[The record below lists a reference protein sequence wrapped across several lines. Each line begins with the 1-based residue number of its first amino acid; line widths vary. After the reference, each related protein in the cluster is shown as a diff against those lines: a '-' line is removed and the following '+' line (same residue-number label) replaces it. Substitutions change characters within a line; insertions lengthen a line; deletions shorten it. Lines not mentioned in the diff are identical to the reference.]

1 MAGIAAAQHNKA
13 GRSEDIRSF
22 RNLTGGTQ
30 KEDSCLERPRALQ
43 AIPYYPVALLQPLP
57 GHPSG
62 VPCRENTAMAD
73 VTPVRNPDAL
83 LTPENAV
90 IAFIDYQPE
99 QYAGV
104 GSAPHDELLAR
115 VTILGH
121 VATSFQL
128 PVVLSTVYVKHG
140 MGATNP
146 ELRAALPGI
155 PEIDRTTMNSWED
168 PDFRGAVE
176 RTGRRKLILAGLWT
190 EVCVAFP
197 ALDALRE
204 GYEVYVVVDAI
215 GGVSPVAHESALTR
229 MTQAGAIPI
238 TVLGLAC
245 ELQRDW
251 GRPQADRLR
260 AVMREYFGA
269 MRALHTHN

>member
-1 MAGIAAAQHNKA
+1 M
-13 GRSEDIRSF
+13 
-22 RNLTGGTQ
+22 L
-30 KEDSCLERPRALQ
+30 AL
-43 AIPYYPVALLQPLP
+43 
-57 GHPSG
+57 
-62 VPCRENTAMAD
+62 
-73 VTPVRNPDAL
+73 
-83 LTPENAV
+83 
-90 IAFIDYQPE
+90 IDYQPE

-104 GSAPHDELLAR
+104 GSTGHKELLEH
-115 VTILGH
+115 VTMLGR
-121 VATSFQL
+121 VATVFDV

-140 MGATNP
+140 MSGTNP
-146 ELRAALPGI
+146 ELREALPGV

-168 PDFRGAVE
+168 PDFRAAVE

-215 GGVSPVAHESALTR
+215 GGVSRVAHESALQR

-238 TVLGLAC
+238 SVLGLAC

-251 GRPQADRLR
+251 GRPGADRLR
-260 AVMREYFGA
+260 AVMREYFSRLRELKSEARTG
-269 MRALHTHN
+269 